1 MILIHPYYFYSD
13 KDIKKLSQEG
23 FDNLLDSAVQL
34 SLKYNKPLLTTETC
48 WGSGD
53 DKMRSEIVRR
63 TLLAHKKAGIGYI
76 THALHWSHVADLH
89 SDDDGPTGIPGN
101 LMFITRD
108 NKVRKYHEVFN
119 EF

>member
-1 MILIHPYYFYSD
+1 M
-13 KDIKKLSQEG
+13 
-23 FDNLLDSAVQL
+23 
-34 SLKYNKPLLTTETC
+34 
-48 WGSGD
+48 
-53 DKMRSEIVRR
+53 
-63 TLLAHKKAGIGYI
+63 LAHKKAGIGYI
-76 THALHWSHVADLH
+76 AHALHWSHVADLH

>member
-13 KDIKKLSQEG
+13 EDVKKLSQEG

-108 NKVRKYHEVFN
+108 SQQPPLQVVVCF
-119 EF
+119 